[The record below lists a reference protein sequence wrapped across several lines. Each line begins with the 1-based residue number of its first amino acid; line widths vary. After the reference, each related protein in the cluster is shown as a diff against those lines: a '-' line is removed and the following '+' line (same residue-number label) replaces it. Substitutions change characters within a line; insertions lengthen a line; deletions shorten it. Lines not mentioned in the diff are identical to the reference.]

1 MMKNLKKGVVRKAIA
16 LTVMAV
22 FMAGGAL
29 TAYAEEEN
37 NGNTLTEY
45 VIPADQVNHDNVVI
59 MEDDGIA
66 CYTAYTQ
73 TWDVP
78 AGSKYKTTVFHV
90 DKDMVG
96 ISVSAVLDPKGVT
109 VRVGVEYPDGSEHY
123 VLADGG
129 MGHVFTPDSTGD
141 YSVFVE
147 NISDTQVN
155 VKLCYVFW

>member
-1 MMKNLKKGVVRKAIA
+1 MMKIFRKSLVRKAIA

-29 TAYAEEEN
+29 TAYAEEE

-66 CYTAYTQ
+66 CYTMDTI
-73 TWDVP
+73 TWNVP
-78 AGSKYKTTVFHV
+78 AGQKYKTAVFRV
-90 DKDMVG
+90 EKDHQIG
-96 ISVSAVLDPKGVT
+96 INVKVASDGVS

-123 VLADGG
+123 VLADGLVC
-129 MGHVFTPDSTGD
+129 HAFTADSTGD

-147 NISDTQVN
+147 NISGAQIS
-155 VKLCYVFW
+155 VKGGYVY

>member
-37 NGNTLTEY
+37 NGHTLTEY

-66 CYTAYTQ
+66 CYTMDIIS
-73 TWDVP
+73 WDVP
-78 AGSKYKTTVFHV
+78 AGQKYKTTVFKV
-90 DKDMVG
+90 EKDRQIG
-96 ISVSAVLDPKGVT
+96 INVKVASDGVS

-123 VLADGG
+123 VLADGLAL
-129 MGHVFTPDSTGD
+129 HAFTADSTGD
-141 YSVFVE
+141 YSFFVE
-147 NISDTQVN
+147 NISDAQISVRGS
-155 VKLCYVFW
+155 YMY